1 MIDQTETMP
10 LVGDRT
16 DTRTVHSKVSNEP
29 STLSA
34 ANTAA
39 YGYKKR
45 PHIVFASIMVLA
57 WLAGPVLTAFRKGD
71 GSLHYAQTFA
81 LMGSHNSYMD
91 SIQNE
96 ATRAFQENLYRP
108 TLQAEMFHSS
118 ASIKKEEAEPQMG
131 DSIHRFNLA
140 EKAQPPPPEGCQAT
154 VVLLRHCEKGSIRE
168 HCNAI
173 GFERARYIATLFG
186 DEPEARWPAPS
197 YLFATAPGQRNNDK
211 VHNWRE
217 VETLQPLSNKTGVQI
232 DDQYGIN
239 NEEKFAKH
247 IFHLLRSGEMCGKVA
262 VVSWKHE
269 DMAHLARKL
278 GCGPEDGCPSEW
290 AGEEDFDSTWQILYS
305 YHKQLYPSFAIED
318 KRYKHK
324 VWGQHPE
331 WWISGYVEMENFDPL
346 EFGKLNGVY

>member
-1 MIDQTETMP
+1 ME
-10 LVGDRT
+10 
-16 DTRTVHSKVSNEP
+16 
-29 STLSA
+29 
-34 ANTAA
+34 
-39 YGYKKR
+39 
-45 PHIVFASIMVLA
+45 
-57 WLAGPVLTAFRKGD
+57 
-71 GSLHYAQTFA
+71 
-81 LMGSHNSYMD
+81 
-91 SIQNE
+91 SIQRE

-108 TLQAEMFHSS
+108 TLEAEIFHSTS
-118 ASIKKEEAEPQMG
+118 MTTEEENPPPLAG
-131 DSIHRFNLA
+131 HSNHRIDLE
-140 EKAQPPPPEGCQAT
+140 EKSKPPPPEGCQAT

-173 GFERARYIATLFG
+173 GFERAKYIATLFG

-197 YLFATAPGQRNNDK
+197 YLFATAPGERNNDK

-217 VETLQPLSNKTGVQI
+217 VETLQPLSNKTGVEI
-232 DDQYGIN
+232 NDKYGVHN
-239 NEEKFAKH
+239 KKKFAKH
-247 IFHLLRSGEMCGKVA
+247 IFHLLRSGKMCGKVA

-269 DMAHLARKL
+269 DMSHLARKL

-290 AGEEDFDSTWQILYS
+290 AGAEDFDSTWQILYS

-331 WWISGYVEMENFDPL
+331 WWIAGYVEMENFDPL